1 MSKNNAGLLTAGL
14 AFTFSIVLCVH
25 ADQVNMQ
32 NGERYVG
39 KVVTFSNETVVVQS
53 DVLGTLAV
61 PRSKIASIELGTNA
75 VATTAP
81 VQAPVVASAPPAR
94 PSAAAPSANSDLA
107 TAIRQLRSNTNALQ
121 VQQQMQQVQQQIL
134 AGADPK
140 ATEMFNQMM
149 GGLMNGSLNVDDI
162 RAQAKTAADQLR
174 AAKKEFGDDAGFAI
188 DGYLAVLDGF
198 LRESANTSTA
208 TGTNAPPSAAK
219 PKRSQLLEEE

>member
-1 MSKNNAGLLTAGL
+1 MSKNNVGSWVAGL
-14 AFTFSIVLCVH
+14 AFALSIPLCAH

-32 NGERYVG
+32 NGDRYVG

-53 DVLGTLAV
+53 DVFGTLMV
-61 PRSKIASIELGTNA
+61 PRSKIASIALGTNA
-75 VATTAP
+75 VATPAP
-81 VQAPVVASAPPAR
+81 VQAPVVASAPLARTSPAAQ
-94 PSAAAPSANSDLA
+94 SASSDLT
-107 TAIRQLRSNTNALQ
+107 TAIRQLRSNTNATQ

-162 RAQAKTAADQLR
+162 RAQAKSAADQLR

-198 LRESANTSTA
+198 LRESANTSGSTA
-208 TGTNAPPSAAK
+208 TNAPTSGAK
-219 PKRSQLLEEE
+219 PKRSQLLEDE

>member
-1 MSKNNAGLLTAGL
+1 MSKNNVGLLAAGL
-14 AFTFSIVLCVH
+14 AFILSAVLCAH

-53 DVLGTLAV
+53 DTLGTLAV
-61 PRSKIASIELGTNA
+61 PRSKIASIVLGTNA
-75 VATTAP
+75 VASPAP
-81 VQAPVVASAPPAR
+81 VQSPVVASAQTQ
-94 PSAAAPSANSDLA
+94 PSAAAQSANSDLA
-107 TAIRQLRSNTNALQ
+107 TTIRQLRSNTNAMQ
-121 VQQQMQQVQQQIL
+121 VQHQMQQVQQQIL

-174 AAKKEFGDDAGFAI
+174 AAKKEFGDDAGFAF

-198 LRESANTSTA
+198 LRESANTSSVTV
-208 TGTNAPPSAAK
+208 TNAPPSAAK

>member
-1 MSKNNAGLLTAGL
+1 MSKKNMGLLAGCWGL
-14 AFTFSIVLCVH
+14 ALLIIPSAH

-32 NGERYVG
+32 NGERYIG
-39 KVVTFSNETVVVQS
+39 KVVTMSNETVVVQS
-53 DVLGTLAV
+53 DVLGTLKV
-61 PRSKIASIELGTNA
+61 PRSKIASITLGTNT
-75 VATTAP
+75 VPAP
-81 VQAPVVASAPPAR
+81 VQTPAVITAPPAKLS
-94 PSAAAPSANSDLA
+94 PAGASANSDLA
-107 TAIRQLRSNTNALQ
+107 SAIRQLRSNTNAPQ

-174 AAKKEFGDDAGFAI
+174 TAKKELGDEAGFAI

-198 LRESANTSTA
+198 LRETA
-208 TGTNAPPSAAK
+208 TAETSATNAPALPTK
-219 PKRSQLLEEE
+219 QKRTQLPEDE